1 MLVPLKLCIALTR
14 FGVVPPELV
23 PTISAMAGL
32 PVVVIDVVGQTR
44 RICCSLA
51 QLWVIL
57 LLTLLFTVDGV
68 VIVVAVKIDDEGTA
82 AVVVAVVEGAAVD
95 IIMGI
100 PLRVELMRLLA
111 VTKLTGELDELNPR
125 MVAEPDDDEEQDEL
139 DWNRGS

>member
-1 MLVPLKLCIALTR
+1 
-14 FGVVPPELV
+14 
-23 PTISAMAGL
+23 MAGL

-57 LLTLLFTVDGV
+57 LLTLLFT
-68 VIVVAVKIDDEGTA
+68 VVAVKIDDEGTA

>member
-1 MLVPLKLCIALTR
+1 M
-14 FGVVPPELV
+14 
-23 PTISAMAGL
+23 
-32 PVVVIDVVGQTR
+32 
-44 RICCSLA
+44 
-51 QLWVIL
+51 
-57 LLTLLFTVDGV
+57 TLLFTVDGV